1 MGSLRTGM
9 VALVFPG
16 QGSQYT
22 GMGKDFYDAVPEAR
36 EIFEKAEEILEINL
50 RELCFSGP
58 EEKLEITENCQPA
71 ILTVSIA
78 CYEAL
83 RKSVPGLKVEMLAG
97 HSLGEFSSLVAA
109 ESIAFRDAVGLVR
122 KRGLLM
128 RASEMENP
136 GGMLAVIGLERK
148 KVEEICKG
156 SVHPANFN
164 SPGQIVV
171 SGDMESL
178 RKIAPRLKKSG
189 ARTIPLPVSGAFHSP
204 LMKTAAERFSEE
216 IDRIQVFAPRIP
228 IVANATADFPTT
240 PEAVKESLC
249 RQITSP
255 LRWEES
261 IRKMTAKGI
270 DTFIEVGPGKVLSRL
285 ITRIEK
291 KAVVMRVED
300 EKTLEETMK
309 TLERN

>member
-1 MGSLRTGM
+1 MGSLRIGM

-22 GMGKDFYDAVPEAR
+22 GMGKDFYDTVPEAR
-36 EIFEKAEEILEINL
+36 NVFEKAEEILGINL

-83 RKSVPGLKVEMLAG
+83 RKSVPGLKVEILAG

-109 ESIAFRDAVGLVR
+109 ESIAFHDAVWLVR
-122 KRGLLM
+122 KRGILM
-128 RASEMENP
+128 AASARENP
-136 GGMLAVIGLERK
+136 GGMLAVIGLGRE
-148 KVEEICKG
+148 KVGEICRG
-156 SVHPANFN
+156 RVHVANFN

-178 RKIAPRLKKSG
+178 QKITLLLKEAG

-216 IDRIQVFAPRIP
+216 IDRMLVSAPCIP
-228 IVANATADFPTT
+228 VVTNVTADFATT
-240 PEAVKESLC
+240 PEAVKESLS

-255 LRWEES
+255 IRWEES
-261 IRKMTAKGI
+261 IRKMIAKGI
-270 DTFIEVGPGKVLSRL
+270 DTFIEVGPGKVLSKL
-285 ITRIEK
+285 IARIEK
-291 KAVVMRVED
+291 KAVVMRVEN

-309 TLERN
+309 NLP